1 VTRKYI
7 VINSWLPSSTILWA
21 RQVFSYKGHRNSGDI
36 SFKLSCQKDLSLKAG
51 RQNLIEK
58 FSNMSIIV
66 TIKRKFA
73 TRIGLSR
80 SGTRARSEP
89 QSRAGGRSEAP
100 CTCLFTCICFLCHQV
115 RGFARWLPVPGCCV
129 YSFLDEQV
137 SGGLARQAPCTCL
150 FTCVCFP
157 VQQVRGFHWL
167 PVPAYFFNATTKKP
181 ALGRNAINSR
191 WGHFCLVKCPHLF
204 FER

>member
-1 VTRKYI
+1 MTRKYI

-115 RGFARWLPVPGCCV
+115 RGFSQWPLIPV
-129 YSFLDEQV
+129 
-137 SGGLARQAPCTCL
+137 
-150 FTCVCFP
+150 
-157 VQQVRGFHWL
+157 
-167 PVPAYFFNATTKKP
+167 YFFNDTTTKP

-191 WGHFCLVKCPHLF
+191 WGHFCLVKCPYLF